1 MDRSGLWL
9 SRAFLV
15 SRILR
20 ICWLAVT
27 FPLLAAATAAL
38 SLAAVAGDTAY
49 QSVVAKRT
57 FSGLRSVCVSLL
69 QVEGTIGKN
78 QSTRQEIHSVWSL

>member
-1 MDRSGLWL
+1 MGGGSERPLAH
-9 SRAFLV
+9 AFLV

-38 SLAAVAGDTAY
+38 SRAAVAGETAY

-69 QVEGTIGKN
+69 QKGVART
-78 QSTRQEIHSVWSL
+78 H

>member
-1 MDRSGLWL
+1 MYTVCTGKSINYRDRASGVLIGAAFGSL
-9 SRAFLV
+9 AFLV

-38 SLAAVAGDTAY
+38 SRAAVAGETAY

-69 QVEGTIGKN
+69 Q
-78 QSTRQEIHSVWSL
+78 